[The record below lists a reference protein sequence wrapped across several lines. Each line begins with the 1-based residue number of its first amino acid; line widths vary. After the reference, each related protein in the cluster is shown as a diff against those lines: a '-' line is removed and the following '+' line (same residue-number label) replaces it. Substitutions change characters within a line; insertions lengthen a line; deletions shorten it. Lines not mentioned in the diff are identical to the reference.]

1 VIYLWFDRLAHRKRT
16 VPAMDPNL
24 APEMGD

>member
-16 VPAMDPNL
+16 APAMDTNL
-24 APEMGD
+24 VPEMGA